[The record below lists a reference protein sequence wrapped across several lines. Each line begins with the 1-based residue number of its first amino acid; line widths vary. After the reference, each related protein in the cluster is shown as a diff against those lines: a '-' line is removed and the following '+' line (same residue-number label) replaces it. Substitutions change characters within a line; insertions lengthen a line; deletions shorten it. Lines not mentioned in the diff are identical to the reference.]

1 IGARGSAAGSV
12 LASKATLQDQMD
24 DLTKRIGR
32 YDDTLKQREAV
43 LRTKFAAMQT
53 LIDRLQSMSTPL
65 SSLTGTTA
73 SG

>member
-1 IGARGSAAGSV
+1 
-12 LASKATLQDQMD
+12 MD